1 MFGLGLPELLLI
13 LVIGLI
19 FFGPGKLP
27 EIGSALGKSMKEFK
41 QAVNSTEAEIKRG
54 NCTGGSKKVRALMD
68 NGSPLNNDD
77 SMTLTEHLGELRT
90 RILRSLAALAAG
102 TCISGAFIDE
112 IIAVLTAPAANLY
125 YMRPAEAFFIYIKVV
140 LACGVLIASPVLFY
154 ELWAFLVPALTGK
167 ERTALILFVPA
178 SVLLFW
184 AGIGFAYFF
193 VFPQGLNFF
202 TSFAGGN
209 IAPMLSI
216 ESYLDFFLM
225 LVVPFGFIFN
235 LPMVLIVLAQM
246 GAVSS
251 LLLKRG
257 RKYMVLASFILAAI
271 ITPTPDV
278 ITQTLLAV
286 PMILLYE
293 GSRVFIHY
301 ILRK

>member
-1 MFGLGLPELLLI
+1 ME
-13 LVIGLI
+13 
-19 FFGPGKLP
+19 
-27 EIGSALGKSMKEFK
+27 
-41 QAVNSTEAEIKRG
+41 
-54 NCTGGSKKVRALMD
+54 
-68 NGSPLNNDD
+68 NGSPLNDD
-77 SMTLTEHLGELRT
+77 KTMTLTEHLGELRT
-90 RILRSLAALAAG
+90 RILHSLAALGVG
-102 TCISGAFIDE
+102 TAISSVFIDE
-112 IIAVLTAPAANLY
+112 IIAVLTAPATNLY
-125 YMRPAEAFFIYIKVV
+125 YMRPAEAFFIYIKVA
-140 LACGVLIASPVLFY
+140 LACGVLLASPILFY
-154 ELWAFLVPALTGK
+154 ELWAFLVPALTGR
-167 ERTALILFVPA
+167 ERSALLLFVPS

-184 AGIGFAYFF
+184 AGIAFAYFF

-202 TSFAGGN
+202 TNFAGGN

-246 GAVSS
+246 GIVSS
-251 LLLKRG
+251 ALLLRG
-257 RKYMVLASFILAAI
+257 RKYMVVASFILAAI

-293 GSRVFIHY
+293 GSRMFIHY